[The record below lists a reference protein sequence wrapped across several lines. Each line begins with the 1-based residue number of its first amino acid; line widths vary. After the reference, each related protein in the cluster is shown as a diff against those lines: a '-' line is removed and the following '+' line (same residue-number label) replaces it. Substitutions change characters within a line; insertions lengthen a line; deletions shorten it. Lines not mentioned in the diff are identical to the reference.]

1 VRAAGAS
8 SRENAGMSNES
19 PVKTWTA
26 ESLRVPPPCQS
37 AEG

>member
-1 VRAAGAS
+1 MRDTGALS
-8 SRENAGMSNES
+8 SENAGMSNEKV
-19 PVKTWTA
+19 VKTHFA